1 MAVIITAII
10 AGGGAFYGGTKY
22 AASKNSPANF
32 SRNGGNFP
40 GGLKQG
46 NGTGNRQGG
55 GMING
60 EIIKKDDK
68 SITVKANDNS
78 SKIIYFSA
86 STTISK
92 FAEGSKN
99 DLQIGDNIMAN
110 GTSNSDG
117 SVVAQMIQMRPN
129 NMPGEK
135 MRSE

>member
-1 MAVIITAII
+1 
-10 AGGGAFYGGTKY
+10 
-22 AASKNSPANF
+22 
-32 SRNGGNFP
+32 
-40 GGLKQG
+40 
-46 NGTGNRQGG
+46 
-55 GMING
+55 MING

-129 NMPGEK
+129 NILGEK